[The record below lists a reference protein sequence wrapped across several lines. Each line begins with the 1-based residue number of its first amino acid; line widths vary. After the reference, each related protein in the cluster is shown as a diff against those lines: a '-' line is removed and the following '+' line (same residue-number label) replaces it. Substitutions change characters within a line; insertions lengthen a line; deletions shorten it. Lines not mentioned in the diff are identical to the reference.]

1 MMFIIFIS
9 DRSSTDHSLPDDDL
23 QLSDEEDSPAQH
35 TETSLMD
42 NMVKHVKSEMFCDPK
57 GQKMMVS
64 SRQMLQNY

>member
-23 QLSDEEDSPAQH
+23 QLSDEEDNLID
-35 TETSLMD
+35 T
-42 NMVKHVKSEMFCDPK
+42 MVKHIKSERFCDPK

-64 SRQMLQNY
+64 NRKLLQKY

>member
-1 MMFIIFIS
+1 MKFNIFIS
-9 DRSSTDHSLPDDDL
+9 DRSSTDHSFQDDDL

-42 NMVKHVKSEMFCDPK
+42 NMVKHIKSERFYDPK

-64 SRQMLQNY
+64 SRKMLQYY